1 MDWLNFQKHFLVIS
15 NKKSKHTID
24 LESATYS
31 IGRAPDNL
39 IVLDSP
45 NVSRYHA
52 TLLRITTP
60 RTESYQF
67 RIIDGDLNHK
77 RSRNG
82 IKVNGKTCFSY
93 DLQHD
98 DIITFCENITATYQI
113 ENIAKSAS
121 TVNSFFSF
129 ESEEEDTDATVFS
142 TDANNYSSSNFN
154 QNTLNLPY
162 DGRELSIQRSLERLA
177 SFPELFSDPIIEI
190 DLKGRITYLNPAALK
205 CFPSLQQDKLRHPIL
220 TGIIHLVKEAE
231 KTSFVREV
239 NLENKIFEQSIH
251 FITASQLVRCY
262 VSDISKR
269 KRAEILLKKAHKELE
284 ERVQERTSE
293 LVHNN
298 EILKL
303 EIAEREQVEQEIR
316 LLQTITEA
324 VTEASSFDDAI
335 AITLRKVCETVGWSF
350 GEAWIPD
357 TQEKVLKLSSAWYD
371 STKKLQHFRKAS
383 ENFVYASGVG
393 LPGRV
398 WATKQPEWTEDVS
411 VQTEQVF
418 ERSKIARGTGLK
430 TALAVPMIANYEA
443 IRSLN
448 FFRFFGSRKK
458 QTDARTG
465 KVSCCS
471 VRFDYGAKKSG
482 RCSTL

>member
-1 MDWLNFQKHFLVIS
+1 MDWLNFPKHFLVIK
-15 NKKSKHTID
+15 NKKSKYTIN
-24 LESATYS
+24 LESTTYS

-39 IVLDSP
+39 IVLNSP

-98 DIITFCENITATYQI
+98 DVITFSENITATYQI
-113 ENIAKSAS
+113 ENIAKS
-121 TVNSFFSF
+121 VNTLDSFFLL
-129 ESEEEDTDATVFS
+129 ESEEEDDTDATASFN
-142 TDANNYSSSNFN
+142 DPNNYSSSRFE

-162 DGRELSIQRSLERLA
+162 NARESSIQRSLERLA

-190 DLKGRITYLNPAALK
+190 DLKGNITYLNPAALK
-205 CFPSLQQDKLRHPIL
+205 CFPSLQQDKLKHPIL
-220 TGIIHLVKEAE
+220 MGIIYLVKEAE
-231 KTSFVREV
+231 RTSFVREV
-239 NLENKIFEQSIH
+239 NIKNKIFEQSIH
-251 FITASQLVRCY
+251 LITASQLVRCY
-262 VSDISKR
+262 VSDITKR

-284 ERVQERTSE
+284 KRVQERTSE

-298 EILKL
+298 EILKS
-303 EIAEREQVEQEIR
+303 EIAERKQVEQEIR
-316 LLQTITEA
+316 LLQTITQA

-371 STKKLQHFRKAS
+371 STKKT
-383 ENFVYASGVG
+383 
-393 LPGRV
+393 P
-398 WATKQPEWTEDVS
+398 
-411 VQTEQVF
+411 VF
-418 ERSKIARGTGLK
+418 
-430 TALAVPMIANYEA
+430 
-443 IRSLN
+443 
-448 FFRFFGSRKK
+448 
-458 QTDARTG
+458 
-465 KVSCCS
+465 
-471 VRFDYGAKKSG
+471 
-482 RCSTL
+482 